1 MPISRVMP
9 AAGSQ
14 SIRRPTGDR
23 DVQGHRIDEKFHERI
38 LRGQRNWWFVG
49 PGGIARMTDRHLTAD
64 GTPTPE
70 AERHLRSSGLYDT
83 KPPSFYSLTVLT
95 STDCNLGCGYC
106 FQNTGQDLSGKNRP
120 PRISHTRLTSGT
132 ITTTLEFAHRQMSA
146 VGLEKLHILLFG
158 GEPLL
163 NPRGCLELLARAAD
177 YGLKSAGMVS
187 NATLLTPELARQLA
201 DLGLGYVQVTFDG
214 DRDRHDLIRV
224 RRSGG
229 GTFDAIIANIVR
241 ASQASPLRWSLRV
254 NVSDRNYGTVDG
266 LLDQLADQLEPGR
279 CRIGLA
285 WVGDVGI
292 GYANGLRRTARLTE
306 DFLRWRVRAREMGFQ
321 VSKPGARFPCLTC
334 SFDNGRY
341 GATVNAD
348 GTLASCWET
357 AGKPGWEVGT
367 AASGYLPAEQVRD
380 RWISCLDNGSNADDD
395 ATPAAFDDAVDAAYL
410 DYLDESGQLA

>member
-49 PGGIARMTDRHLTAD
+49 PGGISRMTDRHLTAN

-146 VGLEKLHILLFG
+146 VGLEKLHI
-158 GEPLL
+158 
-163 NPRGCLELLARAAD
+163 
-177 YGLKSAGMVS
+177 
-187 NATLLTPELARQLA
+187 
-201 DLGLGYVQVTFDG
+201 
-214 DRDRHDLIRV
+214 
-224 RRSGG
+224 
-229 GTFDAIIANIVR
+229 
-241 ASQASPLRWSLRV
+241 
-254 NVSDRNYGTVDG
+254 
-266 LLDQLADQLEPGR
+266 
-279 CRIGLA
+279 
-285 WVGDVGI
+285 
-292 GYANGLRRTARLTE
+292 
-306 DFLRWRVRAREMGFQ
+306 
-321 VSKPGARFPCLTC
+321 
-334 SFDNGRY
+334 
-341 GATVNAD
+341 
-348 GTLASCWET
+348 
-357 AGKPGWEVGT
+357 
-367 AASGYLPAEQVRD
+367 
-380 RWISCLDNGSNADDD
+380 
-395 ATPAAFDDAVDAAYL
+395 
-410 DYLDESGQLA
+410 

>member
-1 MPISRVMP
+1 MIGP
-9 AAGSQ
+9 AAGPQ
-14 SIRRPTGDR
+14 SIRRPAGGR
-23 DVQGHRIDEKFHERI
+23 DVQGYRTDEKFHERI
-38 LRGQRNWWFVG
+38 LHGQRNWWFLG

-70 AERHLRSSGLYDT
+70 AERHLRASGLYDG
-83 KPPSFYSLTVLT
+83 KSPRFYSLTVLT

-120 PRISHTRLTSGT
+120 PRISHTRLTSAT
-132 ITTTLEFAHRQMSA
+132 ITTILEFAQRQMSA
-146 VGLEKLHILLFG
+146 VGFEKLHILLFG

-177 YGLKSAGMVS
+177 YGLESARMVS
-187 NATLLTPELARQLA
+187 NATLLTPELARQLT
-201 DLGLGYVQVTFDG
+201 DLGLGSVQVTFDG

-229 GTFDAIIANIVR
+229 GTFDSIIANMVR
-241 ASQASPLRWSLRV
+241 ASQVSPLRWHLRV
-254 NVSDRNYGTVDG
+254 NVSDRNHVTVDG

-279 CRIGLA
+279 CSIDFA
-285 WVGDVGI
+285 WVGDAGI
-292 GYANGLRRTARLTE
+292 GYANELRRTARLAE
-306 DFLRWRVRAREMGFQ
+306 DFLRWRVRAREMGFR
-321 VSKPGARFPCLTC
+321 VSKPRAHMPCLTC
-334 SFDNGRY
+334 SFINGRY

-367 AASGYLPAEQVRD
+367 VASGYLPAEQVRD
-380 RWISCLDNGSNADDD
+380 RWISCLDNSSDAADNV
-395 ATPAAFDDAVDAAYL
+395 TRAAFQDAVDAAYL
-410 DYLDESGQLA
+410 DYLDESGQLT